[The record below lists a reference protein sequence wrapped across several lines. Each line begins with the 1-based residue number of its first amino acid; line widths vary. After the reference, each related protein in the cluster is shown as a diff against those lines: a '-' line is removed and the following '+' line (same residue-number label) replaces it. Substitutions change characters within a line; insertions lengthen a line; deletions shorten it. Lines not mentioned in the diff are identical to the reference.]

1 MKNIILLSLLSIVL
15 LSCNKDENKE
25 FNGNIVGMSYTNQ
38 DDQIYL
44 TTFSFISDKEVKIT
58 AKTFNGKDLKGSS
71 VYIYSKEVLSNN
83 SIKIIIP
90 DIYTYKNS
98 SHYFTGIIAA
108 TGKEMVYTGS
118 FNPLYII
125 IGKGSSSESVSII
138 NEETV
143 FYVD

>member
-38 DDQIYL
+38 DNQRFL

-58 AKTFNGKDLKGSS
+58 AKNYGKEIKGSS
-71 VYIYSKEVLSNN
+71 VYVYSKEALSNN
-83 SIKIIIP
+83 SIKITIP
-90 DIYTYKNS
+90 GVYGYS

-125 IGKGSSSESVSII
+125 INKGFSSESLTGI
-138 NEETV
+138 NEGTV
-143 FYVD
+143 FYSN

>member
-38 DDQIYL
+38 DDTGFL

-58 AKTFNGKDLKGSS
+58 AKISNGETLSGFS
-71 VYIYSKEVLSNN
+71 VYLYSKETLSNN
-83 SIKIIIP
+83 SIKITIP
-90 DIYTYKNS
+90 DIYTNS
-98 SHYFTGIIAA
+98 SYYFTGIIAA

-118 FNPLYII
+118 FNPLYIKI
-125 IGKGSSSESVSII
+125 NKGFTEI
-138 NEETV
+138 NGGTV
-143 FYVD
+143 FYAN